1 MDIVQVI
8 QHKPFSMMP
17 HECDEHIDFVVF
29 SAHKCYSPLNGG
41 ALVGP
46 KNSLKNLIL
55 YYMAQVLPNL

>member
-1 MDIVQVI
+1 
-8 QHKPFSMMP
+8 MMP

-41 ALVGP
+41 ALVGS